1 MKVHYSLDNLPDFRN
16 AVLTIGSFDGVHRG
30 HQELLTRV
38 RHSAQAA
45 KGESVVITFHP
56 HPRLIIY
63 PGDTELR
70 LLTTIEEKIELIGRY
85 GVDHLVVVP
94 FTVEFSQL
102 SADEYIERFLI
113 DRFHPQRIVIGYDHR
128 FGLNRQGDINYLRH
142 YGRRAG
148 FTVEEIEPQLIDD
161 IAVSSTKVR
170 RALEAGRIEDAN
182 RQLGHAYPLTG
193 KVVPG
198 RQIGRTIGFPT
209 ANIQIDNPHKL
220 IPPDGI
226 YAVRV
231 FIGDDEQRL
240 DGMLYIGSRPTLKD
254 GDARSIEVN
263 IFDFNDNI
271 YGQRIRLDLIDY
283 VRSDE
288 SFPSLEAMQAQLDRD
303 RLRSLDILEA
313 ETAVEEEGRRLS
325 TAVVIL
331 NYNGRQHLEKYL
343 PGVLAS
349 LTEGVTLIVADNG
362 STDESL
368 RWLAKQH
375 PDVRVINLQ
384 ENFGFAEGYNR
395 ALQQINADIYV
406 LLNSDVDVPADW
418 LAAPLSTL
426 ARHKDVAAVQP
437 KILSERQRQVFEYAG
452 AAGGYI
458 DKLGYPFCRGRIFDH
473 TEQDTGQYD
482 DRAEI
487 FWASGAALFIR
498 AELFHR
504 VGGFDGAYFA
514 HAEEID
520 LCWRLKRA
528 GYRIMAVPESRVY
541 HVGGGTLSYNTPYK
555 TYLNFRNT
563 LITGLKNEPFGK
575 VFWWLP
581 LRLLLDGVAGLLFL
595 SQGKFRH
602 ILSILRAHW
611 HFLPRLRRHWRVRR
625 EVNRRVEAVRI
636 GADRTSFGRFDD
648 SIILHYYLR
657 GNRRFRDLAQY
668 HRDHD
673 DTSYG
678 NI

>member
-142 YGRRAG
+142 YGQQAG

-209 ANIQIDNPHKL
+209 ANIQIGNPHKL
-220 IPPDGI
+220 VPPDGI

-271 YGQRIRLDLIDY
+271 YGQTVRLDLIAY

-349 LTEGVTLIVADNG
+349 LSEGVTLIVADNG
-362 STDESL
+362 STDESP
-368 RWLAKQH
+368 RWLAEQH

-437 KILSERQRQVFEYAG
+437 KILSERRRQVFEYAG

-458 DKLGYPFCRGRIFDH
+458 DQLGYPFCRGRIFDH

-487 FWASGAALFIR
+487 FWASGAALFVR
-498 AELFHR
+498 ADLFHR

-528 GYRIMAVPESRVY
+528 GYRIMAIPESRVY

-581 LRLLLDGVAGLLFL
+581 MRLLLDGVAGLLFL
-595 SQGKFRH
+595 RQGKFRH